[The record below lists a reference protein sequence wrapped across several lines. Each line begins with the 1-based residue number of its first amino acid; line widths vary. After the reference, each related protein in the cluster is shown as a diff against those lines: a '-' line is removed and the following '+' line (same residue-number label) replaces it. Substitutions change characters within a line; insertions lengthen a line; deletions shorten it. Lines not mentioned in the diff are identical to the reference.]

1 MAFECCFIRQQEKV
15 GGGNLLK
22 NRVFHVSI
30 IGKVYL
36 EKNIK
41 KIQEEISKR
50 TYRDD
55 ETHN

>member
-15 GGGNLLK
+15 GRNLLK
-22 NRVFHVSI
+22 NRVFYVSI

-41 KIQEEISKR
+41 KIQEQILKR
-50 TYRDD
+50 AYRDD
-55 ETHN
+55 ETQN

>member
-1 MAFECCFIRQQEKV
+1 VLFYKIARK
-15 GGGNLLK
+15 GWGGNLLK